1 MQLNPK
7 LKHQINII
15 MAQQYG
21 QELTIDSVNQEQS
34 DLEEKIKK
42 LEQQKKE
49 ELAKLISQRKEL
61 DEKLEQVRKADRQ
74 PELEKLLNSISI
86 FCEKYQI
93 DKREVSMDIAISNSP
108 PAFRRQL
115 RTAKKEMLKTKA
127 KGKSAATSNVHA
139 DISTNGR
146 FNKEKAK
153 DCADFMKDMNQ
164 DTQSPKDMKAKWG
177 INESAYAR
185 FRAFISEDG
194 FVKNVKQ

>member
-93 DKREVSMDIAISNSP
+93 LVYFVFLRVFIDI
-108 PAFRRQL
+108 FL
-115 RTAKKEMLKTKA
+115 
-127 KGKSAATSNVHA
+127 
-139 DISTNGR
+139 DIS
-146 FNKEKAK
+146 
-153 DCADFMKDMNQ
+153 
-164 DTQSPKDMKAKWG
+164 
-177 INESAYAR
+177 
-185 FRAFISEDG
+185 
-194 FVKNVKQ
+194 